1 MLYFMKTSRFLVVL
15 FLTLVLSGCRALVP
29 VKTYV
34 TLVQYNVGVFDKYE
48 ESGFEAIASA
58 VREMGADAVSLN
70 EVDSCALRTGS
81 VDQISVFAEELGDWN
96 KYYAS
101 AMPFNGGAYGVGIV
115 SSPKL
120 KVVRTDKVSLPK
132 LNGREPRALA
142 VVEYEEFI
150 YASTHL
156 DLTEESQLGQ
166 VAAIN
171 DYIDSVYPGD
181 GKPVFLAGDFNCR
194 PEGSTIQLVKQSW
207 NQLTPDSFS
216 FPSHAPD
223 RCIDYI
229 FVRPRGRK
237 ITVRSAEVPV
247 NLQTAD
253 LATASDHLPV
263 VLSVI
268 IEK

>member
-1 MLYFMKTSRFLVVL
+1 MKIHRFAVIL
-15 FLTLVLSGCRALVP
+15 FLTLITVACGQTAP
-29 VKTYV
+29 VVTSV

-58 VREMGADAVSLN
+58 VMEMGADAVSLN